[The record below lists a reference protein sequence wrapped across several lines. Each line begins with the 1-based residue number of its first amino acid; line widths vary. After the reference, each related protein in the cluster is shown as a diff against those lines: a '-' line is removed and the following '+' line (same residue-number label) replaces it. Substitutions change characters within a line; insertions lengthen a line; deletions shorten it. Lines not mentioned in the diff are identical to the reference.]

1 MGYNHAKA
9 QREFYEDWRKK
20 LRLYKKAGMSMEQ
33 ILAIYKYDKAVF
45 RSDRR
50 FYEHYEELYDE
61 ENNPLLAKGTADDFD
76 SYNMDNWTKALPDKL
91 CRQLEKD
98 PAVYLKAFYLYRVC
112 GFTQDEISVIL
123 SKPQRT
129 ISYHI
134 GKIAEI
140 LNDFSKSC

>member
-9 QREFYEDWRKK
+9 QREFYEEWRKK

-33 ILAIYKYDKAVF
+33 ILAIYKYDKTVF

-50 FYEHYEELYDE
+50 FYEHCEQLYSE
-61 ENNPLLAKGTADDFD
+61 ENNPILAKGTVDDFD
-76 SYNMDNWTKALPDKL
+76 SYHMNNWTKALPDKF
-91 CRQLEKD
+91 RTQLEKL

-112 GFTQDEISVIL
+112 GFTQDEIAVIL

-129 ISYHI
+129 ISYRI

-140 LNDFSKSC
+140 LDNFSKSC